1 MEEKETDLN
10 NSKDNEYNAAS
21 IKVLEGLEAVRK
33 RPAMYIGSTDGRGL
47 NHLAL
52 EVIDNSVDEAMAGFC
67 KNIVVIL
74 EDKDI
79 LSVSDD
85 GRGIPVDIH
94 PELNISGVEVALTRL
109 HAGGKFDEKSYKV
122 SGGLHGV
129 GVSVV
134 NALSEWLV
142 VEVKRDEKLY
152 RQKFEKGVPVSPLE
166 AVDDANSVGTKITF
180 KPDREIFETTYF
192 DSEFLFNRLK
202 ELAFLNKGLRII
214 FKNKITNEEVEFYFS
229 GGINEYLNYL
239 IDGKETVLSAPIY
252 FSDESASPEN
262 KPVFVEISL
271 NYTKEFGENILSFV
285 NSINTR
291 DGGTHV
297 AGFKSGLVKTINEK
311 ALLLKY
317 AKEEKKDLFSGED
330 VKDGLYAIINSRLFD
345 PQFEGQTKGRLGNN
359 FVKKIVE
366 DIVYKN
372 LSFFLDKNPDT
383 AKAIIERCLLAKEA
397 REAAAKARDIVRRKG
412 FLTSTVLPGKLA
424 DCSEK
429 DPNKSELF
437 IVEGVSAGGS
447 AKQGRDKRTQAILP
461 LRGKILN
468 VEKANIDRIL
478 SNEEIKA
485 LIAAI
490 GCGIERDFDYK
501 KLRYKKIFIMADAD
515 VDGAHIRTLLLT
527 FFYRYMRPLI
537 ENGNIFIAQPPLY
550 LIKGDKKERYAYSDK
565 ELEDYLKEITGKVD
579 VQRYKGLGEM
589 SAEQLAN
596 TTMDAKSRVIL
607 NVTIEDAAQAE
618 MIFSI
623 LMGEKVAPRKEFI
636 KRHAHEVTNLDI

>member
-1 MEEKETDLN
+1 MEDMETDLN
-10 NSKDNEYNAAS
+10 NSKNNEYNAAS

-67 KNIVVIL
+67 KNIVVTL

-94 PELNISGVEVALTRL
+94 PELNISGVEVALTKL

-166 AVDDANSVGTKITF
+166 TVDGADSVGTKITF

-214 FKNKITNEEVEFYFS
+214 FKDKITNEEVEFYFC
-229 GGINEYLNYL
+229 GGVNEYLNYL
-239 IDGKETVLSAPIY
+239 IDGKETVLPAPIY

-285 NSINTR
+285 NSINTK

-317 AKEEKKDLFSGED
+317 SKEEKKDLFSGED
-330 VKDGLYAIINSRLFD
+330 VKDGLYAIINSRLFE

-372 LSFFLDKNPDT
+372 LSFFLDKNPDA

-429 DPNKSELF
+429 DPNKAELF
-437 IVEGVSAGGS
+437 IVEGISAGGS

-565 ELEDYLKEITGKVD
+565 ELEDCLKEITGKVD